1 MDVKTKTLKISE
13 WVHKELKLF
22 SAKEGVS
29 ITNISDAAIVSLLT
43 MKGHKFTYKPK
54 KQKP

>member
-1 MDVKTKTLKISE
+1 MNVKTKTLKISE

-29 ITNISDAAIVSLLT
+29 ITKISDAAIVSLLT